1 LRSDLSIRCP
11 QTRHRLYRLEKAFL
25 VLISCFVPHL
35 AMSSETEQIN
45 PNIVIILVDDLG
57 WNDVGYHN
65 ENVSTPNIDRLA
77 KAGVELNR
85 FYVNPTCSPT
95 RASLMSGEFA
105 TTHGVDS
112 PVQWHSKTGLPLKH
126 RILPQFLK
134 SEGYST
140 HLVGKWHLG
149 SADRDYWPQRRGFDS
164 FYGHLNGGIGYHDH
178 IFSGGKDWQKDG
190 VTIREK
196 GYSTDLITRESINII
211 KSSSRTNP
219 FFLTVSY
226 NAPHTPIETRQTGE
240 KAQKNRSTYLEMIST
255 LDSGIGQI
263 LSALEDEGLLHET
276 IIFFTSDNGGFSP
289 APWFVELLIPP
300 MRDGLADNNP
310 LLGGKGWPNEGG
322 VRVPAAVWWAGKIE
336 SEQPNDQTM
345 HVADLLPTLAELI
358 GFDVGEIDGKS
369 VLQPLIDGNLIER
382 GPIIVANMGSE
393 ALIDWPWKLIR
404 RASLPVLPDFMKSD
418 SWFLFN
424 LQQDPQEQIDL
435 SDIEEE
441 RFNSMRDQLLSYP
454 RHKEIELDTD
464 HPWDTF
470 GGEET
475 REPWAEA
482 AIN

>member
-1 LRSDLSIRCP
+1 MILIGCIAP
-11 QTRHRLYRLEKAFL
+11 QL
-25 VLISCFVPHL
+25 VM
-35 AMSSETEQIN
+35 ASETEQID

-77 KAGVELNR
+77 KTGVELDR

-112 PVQWHSKTGLPLKH
+112 PVQWHSKTGLPLNH

-190 VTIREK
+190 ITIREV
-196 GYSTDLITRESINII
+196 GYSTDLITRESVNII

-219 FFLTVSY
+219 FFLNVSY
-226 NAPHTPIETRQTGE
+226 NAPHTPIETRQVDE
-240 KAQKNRSTYLEMIST
+240 KEEINRSTYLEMIST
-255 LDSGIGQI
+255 LDYGIGQI
-263 LSALEDEGLLHET
+263 VSALEEEELLNQT
-276 IIFFTSDNGGFSP
+276 VIFFASDNGGFSP

-300 MRDGLADNNP
+300 MRDGLADNSP

-336 SEQPNDQTM
+336 SERPNQQVM
-345 HVADLLPTLAELI
+345 HIADVLPTLADLI
-358 GFDVGEIDGKS
+358 GFDAGDIDGKS
-369 VLQPLIDGNLIER
+369 VLQSLVDGNLIQR
-382 GPIIVANMGSE
+382 GPIVVANMGSE

-424 LQQDPQEQIDL
+424 LEQDPNEQLDL
-435 SDIEEE
+435 SDTEEE
-441 RFNSMRDQLLSYP
+441 KFKSMREQLLSYP

-475 REPWAEA
+475 KEPWAEA